1 MKKVLVAYYSKSGNT
16 KKMAEIMAE
25 ELKER
30 NLDVTVKSVEEVDID
45 TLPSYD
51 GYIIGSP
58 NYFGTMAYP
67 VKKFFDDS
75 VKFFKKLEGKVA
87 SAFCSTGMI
96 GGGGETVCLDILK
109 AFLIH
114 GCVVVGYCTA
124 GHYGSVSIGTPDERV
139 RKELVTI
146 ADKFSQVINKM

>member
-1 MKKVLVAYYSKSGNT
+1 MKKVLVAYYSKGGNT
-16 KKMAEIMAE
+16 KKMAEMIADG
-25 ELKER
+25 LKSKGV
-30 NLDVTVKSVEEVDID
+30 DVTLESVENINID
-45 TLPSYD
+45 TLPEFD
-51 GYIIGSP
+51 GYIVGSP

-87 SAFCSTGMI
+87 TAFCSTGMI

-114 GCVVVGYCTA
+114 GCVVVGYCGL
-124 GHYGSVSIGTPDERV
+124 GHYGPVSIGTPDERV
-139 RKELVTI
+139 KKEISTLVE
-146 ADKFSQVINKM
+146 KFLNVLNK

>member
-16 KKMAEIMAE
+16 RKMAEMIVE
-25 ELKER
+25 GLKQKGVEAILK
-30 NLDVTVKSVEEVDID
+30 NVEEIDID
-45 TLPSYD
+45 TLSEYD
-51 GYIIGSP
+51 GYIVGSP

-114 GCVVVGYCTA
+114 GCIVVGYCSL
-124 GHYGSVSIGTPDERV
+124 GHYGPVSIGTPDDRV
-139 RKELVTI
+139 KKEISTFV
-146 ADKFSQVINKM
+146 DKFAQIISKL

>member
-1 MKKVLVAYYSKSGNT
+1 MKKVLVAYYSKGGNT
-16 KKMAEIMAE
+16 KKMAEMITDGLRA
-25 ELKER
+25 KGV
-30 NLDVTVKSVEEVDID
+30 DVTIDSVESINID
-45 TLPSYD
+45 TLPDFD
-51 GYIIGSP
+51 GYIVGSP

-87 SAFCSTGMI
+87 TAFCSTGMI

-114 GCVVVGYCTA
+114 GCVVVGYCGL
-124 GHYGSVSIGTPDERV
+124 GHYGPVSIGSPDERV
-139 RKELVTI
+139 KKEITTLVE
-146 ADKFSQVINKM
+146 KFVNILNR

>member
-1 MKKVLVAYYSKSGNT
+1 MKKVLVAYYSKGGNT
-16 KKMAEIMAE
+16 KKMAELIADG
-25 ELKER
+25 LKSKGV
-30 NLDVTVKSVEEVDID
+30 DVTLESVENINID
-45 TLPSYD
+45 TLPEFD
-51 GYIIGSP
+51 GYIVGSP

-87 SAFCSTGMI
+87 TAFCSTGMI

-114 GCVVVGYCTA
+114 GCVVVGYCGL
-124 GHYGSVSIGTPDERV
+124 GHYGPVSIGTPDERV
-139 RKELVTI
+139 KKEISTLVE
-146 ADKFSQVINKM
+146 KFLNVLNK

>member
-1 MKKVLVAYYSKSGNT
+1 MKKVLIAYYSKGGNT
-16 KKMAEIMAE
+16 KKMAEILFD
-25 ELKER
+25 ELKSR

-45 TLPSYD
+45 SLPQFD
-51 GYIIGSP
+51 GYIVGSP

-87 SAFCSTGMI
+87 TAFCSTGMI

-114 GCVVVGYCTA
+114 GCVVVGYCSA
-124 GHYGSVSIGTPDERV
+124 GHYGPVSIGSPDERV
-139 RKELVTI
+139 KKELSI
-146 ADKFSQVINKM
+146 LADKFSQVINRL